1 MKQIL
6 AETQDTSD
14 TFTLAGGISF
24 ILCDLHT
31 GGTWNLQVKS
41 PSGVWVGIELI
52 KFTAADMFQ
61 LESPQG
67 ILCRVAGGTIGA
79 RMYVD
84 GALSIG

>member
-1 MKQIL
+1 MKQVL
-6 AETQDTSD
+6 KETQSVSD

-52 KFTAADMFQ
+52 KFTAADMFR
-61 LESPQG
+61 LELPQG
-67 ILCRVAGGTIGA
+67 SLCRIASGTVGA